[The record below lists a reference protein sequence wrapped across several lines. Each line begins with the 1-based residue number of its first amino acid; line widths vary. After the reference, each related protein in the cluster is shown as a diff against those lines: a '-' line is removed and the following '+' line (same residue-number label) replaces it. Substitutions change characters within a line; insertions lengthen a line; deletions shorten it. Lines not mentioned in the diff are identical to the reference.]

1 MLAEF
6 FAIPGIMIFV
16 KNHVFLLCQ
25 VALYEKDMIFLEIV
39 GVSDWS
45 PVCRDVYG
53 MKTNFLIATN

>member
-53 MKTNFLIATN
+53 MKTNF